1 MNLCDWSKTEN
12 KKWIFTVGT
21 LISLCWLPFFLAF
34 YPGVGMKDE
43 IYVMQDPVG
52 MTNQPIMY
60 NLFLAFFY
68 KTGLLLFNDHFIGT
82 AAAVLVMMHCMALAI
97 AYVLRWLLNKGL
109 NKRLVLVYG
118 VYYTFFPLII
128 DYAIAAVKDKAFA
141 VTLMLLV
148 PITFD
153 LVKEKFQ
160 DCSWKRLRYF
170 MFVCLIMMWTRNNG
184 GYIFIAFCGC
194 IFCVMQGAKKQFL
207 KLAVPVLI
215 CGMLPALV
223 MGKNFSEGL
232 GVPLQQ
238 ISRVVALERPI
249 SIQYE
254 TFIGKMMPLDLIKQ
268 HYNPHN
274 VDRIK
279 WNSAYD
285 RQFTDTHKQEFLATW
300 WNLFKQYP
308 RDYID
313 AWLMTTQGFWGIV
326 DWDEYGSWQSRFGK
340 AYDIKIFEADY
351 KGGLDNGF
359 KVSDF
364 NFLPNPLK
372 ERLGKYVWNYSAFPM
387 GGICFWFTVVL
398 GLLTISRKQSHLL
411 IVLAPALLCSLTL
424 IVSSPI
430 AHALRYVFYYS
441 LCLPLFFPL
450 SRIDALVKN
459 I

>member
-1 MNLCDWSKTEN
+1 MNWCDWSKKEN
-12 KKWIFTVGT
+12 KKWILTVGT

-34 YPGVGMKDE
+34 YPGVGMNDE
-43 IYVMQDPVG
+43 IYVMQDPIG

-68 KTGLLLFNDHFIGT
+68 KAGLFLFDNYFVGT
-82 AAAVLVMMHCMALAI
+82 AAVILVMMYCMALAI
-97 AYVLRWLLNKGL
+97 AYVLRWILNKGL
-109 NKRLVLVYG
+109 SKRIIFVYG
-118 VYYTFFPLII
+118 LYYTFFPLII

-141 VTLMLLV
+141 VALMLLV

-153 LVKEKFQ
+153 LTKEKFR

-170 MFVCLIMMWTRNNG
+170 MLVCLLMMWTRNNG
-184 GYIFIAFCGC
+184 GYIFIVFCGC
-194 IFCVMQGAKKQFL
+194 ILYVMHGSKKQFL
-207 KLAVPVLI
+207 KLAVPMLI

-249 SIQYE
+249 SDLDKV
-254 TFIGKMMPLDLIKQ
+254 FINRMMPLELIKK

-285 RQFTDTHKQEFLATW
+285 RQYTDTHKQEFFATW

-308 RDYID
+308 KDYVT
-313 AWLMTTQGFWGIV
+313 AWLFTTQGFWGIV
-326 DWDEYGSWQSRFGK
+326 DWDEYGPWQSKFGK
-340 AYDIKIFEADY
+340 AYDIKIYLASY

-359 KVSDF
+359 QVSEF
-364 NFLPNPLK
+364 NIVPYTLREN
-372 ERLGKYVWNYSAFPM
+372 LGKYVWSYSVFPM
-387 GGICFWFTVVL
+387 GGICFWFTIVL
-398 GLLTISRKQSHLL
+398 GLLMISRKQSHLL

-424 IVSSPI
+424 IIASPI
-430 AHALRYVFYYS
+430 AHALRYVFYYP
-441 LCLPLFFPL
+441 LCLPLFFAL
-450 SRIDALVKN
+450 SRIDTLEN
-459 I
+459 H

>member
-1 MNLCDWSKTEN
+1 
-12 KKWIFTVGT
+12 
-21 LISLCWLPFFLAF
+21 
-34 YPGVGMKDE
+34 
-43 IYVMQDPVG
+43 
-52 MTNQPIMY
+52 
-60 NLFLAFFY
+60 
-68 KTGLLLFNDHFIGT
+68 
-82 AAAVLVMMHCMALAI
+82 
-97 AYVLRWLLNKGL
+97 
-109 NKRLVLVYG
+109 
-118 VYYTFFPLII
+118 
-128 DYAIAAVKDKAFA
+128 
-141 VTLMLLV
+141 MLLV

-153 LVKEKFQ
+153 LAKEKFQ

-170 MFVCLIMMWTRNNG
+170 MLVCLLMMWTRNNG

-194 IFCVMQGAKKQFL
+194 ILYVMQGPKKQFL
-207 KLAVPVLI
+207 KLAIPVLI

-232 GVPLQQ
+232 GIPLQQ

-249 SIQYE
+249 SDQDKA
-254 TFIGKMMPLDLIKQ
+254 FIGKMMPLDFIKK

-285 RQFTDTHKQEFLATW
+285 RQFTDTHKQEFFATW
-300 WNLFKQYP
+300 WRLLKQYP
-308 RDYID
+308 KDYVD
-313 AWLMTTQGFWGIV
+313 AWLLTTQGFWGIV

-424 IVSSPI
+424 IVASPI
-430 AHALRYVFYYS
+430 ANAIRYVFYYT
-441 LCLPLFFPL
+441 LCMPLFFAL
-450 SRIDALVKN
+450 SYIDSVSN
-459 I
+459 Q